1 MPRIA
6 VVTSAPPFVEG
17 GHLVIARAL
26 VSALLEAGHQ
36 ASLVT
41 TPSNSFG
48 HQASAYI
55 ANWMTDVRTSGD
67 GGRIDQVITLRYP
80 SYAVRHPQHVCWL
93 NHTMREYSDLWD
105 DFAATI
111 SARGRVKE
119 RVRRTLIRAV
129 DTYLFKHH
137 VTRLFAQS

>member
-1 MPRIA
+1 MARIA

-26 VSALLEAGHQ
+26 VSALHDAGHE
-36 ASLVT
+36 ASLIT

-48 HQASAYI
+48 HQASAYV

-67 GGRIDQVITLRYP
+67 GERIDQVITLRYP
-80 SYAVRHPQHVCWL
+80 SYAVRHPRHVCWL
-93 NHTMREYSDLWD
+93 NHTMREYYDQWD
-105 DFAATI
+105 DFAARI
-111 SARGRVKE
+111 SWRGRMKE
-119 RVRRTLIRAV
+119 RVRRRLIRAA

-137 VTRLFAQS
+137 VTHL